1 MATASAPSPSPTPT
15 PTPTIWTTAQAAAAY
30 VHAVCPSN
38 KLVTPY
44 NTALD
49 AGDLTSLKAIAA
61 QSVAANEQTAKELD
75 DGLWPEEVKADVG
88 AVRDIYFA
96 DIPPTQ
102 QVAAATSIDAA
113 RAAVLPDATAAS
125 TASQRLRSR
134 LGLSADQMKGC

>member
-1 MATASAPSPSPTPT
+1 MTLT
-15 PTPTIWTTAQAAAAY
+15 QAAIAY

-44 NTALD
+44 NAALD
-49 AGDLTSLKAIAA
+49 AGNLTQLKVLATE
-61 QSVAANEQTAKELD
+61 SVAANQETAKELD
-75 DGLWPEEVKADVG
+75 QGLWPEEVKADIG
-88 AVRDIYFA
+88 TVRDIYFA

-102 QVAAATSIDAA
+102 QVAAAASMDAVKA
-113 RAAVLPDATAAS
+113 IAWPDATAAS